1 MSETTVSL
9 VRTHSIKRGRILV
22 GIGFIV
28 TIVLLAVVLGL
39 FSKQALSSE
48 QEKSH
53 ADSPV
58 RQPVAETVLEASP
71 TEVHADATTAE
82 HPHAM

>member
-1 MSETTVSL
+1 M
-9 VRTHSIKRGRILV
+9 

-48 QEKSH
+48 QGKSRSDVATEPSITEAIVDKPMHEAH
-53 ADSPV
+53 ANS
-58 RQPVAETVLEASP
+58 
-71 TEVHADATTAE
+71 TESD